1 MAGGNAP
8 DFRSRTQHVLHADRG
23 ARAAREPCE
32 GCSAFLHSGARLA
45 GIPQRAYNGP
55 RTLWREPHMSNQN
68 TRWSETSDVIPIFP
82 TLVWKIELEA
92 QLREAI
98 CAQALAA
105 LARMR
110 RDLPPLA
117 PGTGWQS
124 VQSLHELDDFRDLVS
139 CVHRVVP
146 GILRFLRIGYDAYQV
161 TACWATV
168 LARGAAHKIHQHPNN
183 FLSGVYYVR
192 THPGADTIN
201 FHDPRNQT
209 GIIRPPVVE
218 LTAEN
223 TDQVVVKVKDGTML
237 VFPAYLQ
244 HSVDASASE
253 DERISISFNIMF
265 SSFTENL
272 SKPLW

>member
-1 MAGGNAP
+1 MLPGA
-8 DFRSRTQHVLHADRG
+8 FDRG
-23 ARAAREPCE
+23 ASSGAQFDHAART
-32 GCSAFLHSGARLA
+32 AMDN
-45 GIPQRAYNGP
+45 QGP
-55 RTLWREPHMSNQN
+55 
-68 TRWSETSDVIPIFP
+68 RWSETSDVIPMFA
-82 TLVWKIELEA
+82 TLVWKVELEA

-98 CAQALAA
+98 CAQALTA

-117 PGTGWQS
+117 PGQGWQS

-161 TACWATV
+161 SACWATV
-168 LARGAAHKIHQHPNN
+168 LARGAVHKLHQHPNN

-209 GIIRPPVVE
+209 GIIRPPVIE

-223 TDQVVVKVKDGTML
+223 TDQVVVRVKDGTML
-237 VFPAYLQ
+237 VFPSYLQ

-272 SKPLW
+272 SKPLWGAATAPARAGAQSSALSPLVRQAVLTRAAQPFCVD

>member
-1 MAGGNAP
+1 M
-8 DFRSRTQHVLHADRG
+8 DK
-23 ARAAREPCE
+23 
-32 GCSAFLHSGARLA
+32 
-45 GIPQRAYNGP
+45 
-55 RTLWREPHMSNQN
+55 QN
-68 TRWSETSDVIPIFP
+68 TRWNEASDVIPMFP
-82 TLVWKIELEA
+82 TLVWKVELEA

-117 PGTGWQS
+117 PGQGWQS
-124 VQSLHELDDFRDLVS
+124 VQSLHEFDDFRDLGS
-139 CVHRVVP
+139 CVQRVVP
-146 GILRFLRIGYDAYQV
+146 GILGFLRIGFDAYQV

-168 LARGAAHKIHQHPNN
+168 LTKGAAHKMHQHPNN

-223 TDQVVVKVKDGTML
+223 TDQVVVRVKDGTML
-237 VFPAYLQ
+237 LFPSYLQ

-272 SKPLW
+272 SKPLWRAAAAPEGAMKISDERMPQPTAKDPLGFSSTSARVD

>member
-1 MAGGNAP
+1 MG
-8 DFRSRTQHVLHADRG
+8 
-23 ARAAREPCE
+23 
-32 GCSAFLHSGARLA
+32 
-45 GIPQRAYNGP
+45 
-55 RTLWREPHMSNQN
+55 NQN
-68 TRWSETSDVIPIFP
+68 GRWSEASDVIPMFA

-98 CAQALAA
+98 GAQALAA

-117 PGTGWQS
+117 PGEGWQS
-124 VQSLHELDDFRDLVS
+124 VQSLHELNDFRDLVS
-139 CVHRVVP
+139 CVRRVVP
-146 GILRFLRIGYDAYQV
+146 KVLRFLRIGYDKYHI

-168 LARGAAHKIHQHPNN
+168 LARGAAHKMHHHPNN

-192 THPGADTIN
+192 AHPGADTIN

-223 TDQVVVKVKDGTML
+223 TDQVVVSVKDGTML
-237 VFPAYLQ
+237 LFPAYLQ

-253 DERISISFNIMF
+253 EERISISFNIMF

>member
-1 MAGGNAP
+1 MGN
-8 DFRSRTQHVLHADRG
+8 Q
-23 ARAAREPCE
+23 
-32 GCSAFLHSGARLA
+32 SA
-45 GIPQRAYNGP
+45 Q
-55 RTLWREPHMSNQN
+55 
-68 TRWSETSDVIPIFP
+68 WSETSDVIPMFP

-98 CAQALAA
+98 GSRVLAA
-105 LARMR
+105 LTHLR

-117 PGTGWQS
+117 PGQGWQS

-139 CVHRVVP
+139 CVHRLVP
-146 GILRFLRIGYDAYQV
+146 GILRFLRIGYEAYEI

-168 LARGAAHKIHQHPNN
+168 LARGAAHKMHHHPNN

-201 FHDPRNQT
+201 FHDPRNQS

-223 TDQVVVKVKDGTML
+223 TDQVVVRVKDGTML

-244 HSVDASASE
+244 HSVDPNAS
-253 DERISISFNIMF
+253 DQERISVSFNIMF